1 MLRTAQ
7 KPQKHQPGAEQPGK
21 GTCNHFYLSKTP
33 SAGFHATGSLACS
46 YCHLRHRHTN
56 CMRSQEM
63 KPNYNQSITVE
74 TLQRDLV
81 GDWVSERQVRFPC
94 DHICRSEINHG
105 QKSIGP
111 SNPAQVR
118 HSESK
123 TYRRALCERVD
134 THFLFIFV
142 WPFSH
147 RPEVSP
153 DKKKLEIC
161 ATLCDNFDFYLRE
174 ILPSCHCVNL
184 NLMMISLTC
193 ECDFRRRRM
202 TSTYS
207 RTATLNGRC
216 CETHMSVW
224 PLYGFHGNRTRNK
237 NIENYVC
244 GMFATSVDGTQ
255 IQLLLRTISQFFVCF
270 HNFQTVSS
278 VWTVEMKGQR
288 PSGIETS
295 HGERVAYQHCF
306 LIVALR

>member
-1 MLRTAQ
+1 MWWAPGIRKKNKKYQIPCRAMLRTAQ

-174 ILPSCHCVNL
+174 ILPSCH
-184 NLMMISLTC
+184 
-193 ECDFRRRRM
+193 FA
-202 TSTYS
+202 ST
-207 RTATLNGRC
+207 
-216 CETHMSVW
+216 
-224 PLYGFHGNRTRNK
+224 
-237 NIENYVC
+237 
-244 GMFATSVDGTQ
+244 
-255 IQLLLRTISQFFVCF
+255 
-270 HNFQTVSS
+270 
-278 VWTVEMKGQR
+278 
-288 PSGIETS
+288 
-295 HGERVAYQHCF
+295 
-306 LIVALR
+306 